1 MTKQLFIIHDKELED
16 QATLLYNLLSQHTG
30 IKASIY
36 TEKEIKKLVSREKCL
51 YIGKDCSKKLR
62 FDDCYNE
69 LGIHV
74 GCMGAKAWVR
84 CFKYEW
90 NVDRLDEFENMLKF
104 YTSKYNLKK
113 EYEHYGDIKTVIN
126 RQFQLGMESWP
137 GNAIERIWDKNI
149 MNKGSD
155 RVWDIIVGA
164 DNQLYFGGYFLKL
177 INYLCGDE
185 PIIRWYQYFIG
196 VLKFYEDYLND
207 FLELSD
213 SNDESNGEETIT
225 ESEKKN

>member
-36 TEKEIKKLVSREKCL
+36 TKKEIKKLVSREKCL
-51 YIGKDCSKKLR
+51 YIGKDCSKKLL
-62 FDDCYNE
+62 FDDSYNE
-69 LGIHV
+69 LGIHI
-74 GCMGAKAWVR
+74 GCTGAKAWIK
-84 CFKYEW
+84 CFKYDW
-90 NVDRLDEFENMLKF
+90 NVDRLKEFENMLKSF
-104 YTSKYNLKK
+104 TDKYNLKK
-113 EYEHYGDIKTVIN
+113 EYECYCYNKANIN
-126 RQFQLGMESWP
+126 RAFQLGVEPWP
-137 GNAIERIWDKNI
+137 GNAIKRFRDKDITNSGV
-149 MNKGSD
+149 N
-155 RVWDIIVGA
+155 RVGDIFLYNPVSLGA
-164 DNQLYFGGYFLKL
+164 IAFLNKL
-177 INYLCGDE
+177 IGDE

-213 SNDESNGEETIT
+213 SNDVSNDEEIIT